1 MVAWFVTTLR
11 NYPEIATFLALAVGY
26 YVGGKS
32 FRGFSLGAATATRR
46 TSKFSLASQVCT

>member
-11 NYPEIATFLALAVGY
+11 NYPEIATFLARAVGY